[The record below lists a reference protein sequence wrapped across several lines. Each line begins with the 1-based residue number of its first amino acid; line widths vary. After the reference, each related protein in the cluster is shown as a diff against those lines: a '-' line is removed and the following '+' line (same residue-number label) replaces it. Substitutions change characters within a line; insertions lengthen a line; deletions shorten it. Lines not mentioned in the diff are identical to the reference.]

1 MQPTTA
7 FIFDMDGTLVDN
19 MPYHYQSWLDVFTQM
34 GVPMT
39 LERLHQNDRG
49 TVDQIIRALLGEE
62 ISDAQVVEIAERKEA
77 IYREIYRP
85 HMTPVDGLQRF
96 LNQSRRLGIPM
107 ALATNARSG
116 NVDYILDGLDLRAC
130 FQVVVGDEDVRKG
143 KPDPEGL
150 LLTAARLGMP
160 PGRCI
165 VFEDSRSGIE
175 AAQRAGMRAVVVA
188 TSLEPKAVSALPGV
202 IHVVSD
208 FQGLDPEPLAFHRPE

>member
-19 MPYHYQSWLDVFTQM
+19 MPYHYQSWLDVFAQM

-49 TVDQIIRALLGEE
+49 TVDQILRALLSEE
-62 ISDAQVVEIAERKEA
+62 ISDAQVVKIAERKEA

-96 LNQSRRLGIPM
+96 LNQARRLGIPM

-130 FQVVVGDEDVRKG
+130 FPVVVGDEDVHKG

-150 LLTAARLGMP
+150 LLAATRAWACHPGAASSSKICAQVSKPPSAPGCGRWWWLPRWNPKRSAHCLG
-160 PGRCI
+160 
-165 VFEDSRSGIE
+165 
-175 AAQRAGMRAVVVA
+175 
-188 TSLEPKAVSALPGV
+188 
-202 IHVVSD
+202 
-208 FQGLDPEPLAFHRPE
+208 